1 MSLFQN
7 IVIILLLIV
16 GAGFLSLTEIALAGA
31 RKVKLKILAES
42 GDERAQKV
50 LDLQEN
56 SADFFAASQIGLNAV
71 AILGGILGEGAF
83 RPYFFQFV
91 SRFYVGPWAET
102 LSFALSFTLVTSLFI
117 LFADLM
123 PKRLAMI
130 APEKIAVSVINPIQI
145 FIKVCKPLAW
155 AINAIANLLFRLFKI
170 NTIRDDN
177 ITFADISAV
186 MDAGA
191 QAGVL
196 QKQEHHFIENVFELE
211 ERNVPS
217 SMTPR
222 ENVIYFTLNE
232 PEDSIRQKLAEYPY
246 SKFLVCNE
254 NIDQVIG
261 YVDTKDILIRILN
274 NQKINQLNESTI
286 RTVLSIPDTLTLSEL
301 LDRFRSSKEKFAVV
315 FNEYALVVGV
325 ITLSDIMITVMGD
338 WVTPIEEEQQIIK
351 RDNHSWLI
359 DGSTPIEDMK
369 HALSIDEMP
378 DEENYETLA
387 GFMMYQLRKIPRP
400 ADFVEY
406 AGYKFEVVDVDHFKI
421 DQLLVTRID
430 SEPLNE
436 IPTAPPSEPSP

>member
-7 IVIILLLIV
+7 IVIILLLIA

-42 GDERAQKV
+42 GDIRAQKV

-83 RPYFFQFV
+83 RPYIINLL
-91 SRFYVGPWAET
+91 SRFYQGPWTET
-102 LSFALSFTLVTSLFI
+102 IAFSLSFTAVTSLFI

-130 APEKIAVSVINPIQI
+130 APEKISVSVINPIQV
-145 FIKVCKPLAW
+145 FIKICKPLAW
-155 AINAIANLLFRLFKI
+155 FINAIANLLFRLFKV

-217 SMTPR
+217 SMTTR
-222 ENVIYFTLNE
+222 ENVVFFTLKE
-232 PEDSIRQKLAEYPY
+232 SEASIRQKLAEFPY

-254 NIDQVIG
+254 NIDDVIG
-261 YVDTKDILIRILN
+261 YVDSKDILVRILN
-274 NQKINQLNESTI
+274 NQSLLQLNENTI
-286 RTVLSIPDTLTLSEL
+286 RTVLTIPDTLTLSEL
-301 LDRFRSSKEKFAVV
+301 LDRFRSTKEKFAVV
-315 FNEYALVVGV
+315 INEYALVVGV

-338 WVTPIEEEQQIIK
+338 WVTPLEEDQQIIK
-351 RDNHSWLI
+351 RDSNSWLI
-359 DGSTPIEDMK
+359 DGSTPIEDIK
-369 HALSIDEMP
+369 HALEIDEMP

-387 GFMMYQLRKIPRP
+387 GFMMFKLRKIPRP
-400 ADFVEY
+400 ADIVLY

-421 DQLLVTRID
+421 DQLLVTRMLEVKKPPTEE
-430 SEPLNE
+430 SE
-436 IPTAPPSEPSP
+436 

>member
-7 IVIILLLIV
+7 IVIIVILIA

-42 GDERAQKV
+42 GEERAQKV

-83 RPYFFQFV
+83 RPYFFELV
-91 SRFYVGPWAET
+91 ARFYTGQWAESI
-102 LSFALSFTLVTSLFI
+102 SFALSFTLVTSLFI

-145 FIKVCKPLAW
+145 FIVVCKPLAW
-155 AINAIANLLFRLFKI
+155 FINALANMLFRLFKV
-170 NTIRDDN
+170 NTTRDDN
-177 ITFADISAV
+177 ITFDDISAV

-217 SMTPR
+217 SMTTR
-222 ENVIYFTLNE
+222 ENVVYFTLKE
-232 PEDSIRQKLAEYPY
+232 SEASIRQKLAEYPY
-246 SKFLVCNE
+246 SKFLVCSE
-254 NIDQVIG
+254 NIDDVIG
-261 YVDTKDILIRILN
+261 YVDAKDILVRILN
-274 NQKINQLNESTI
+274 NQSLLQLNESTI
-286 RTVLSIPDTLTLSEL
+286 RNVLTIPDTLTLSEL
-301 LDRFRSSKEKFAVV
+301 LDRFRSTKEKFAVV
-315 FNEYALVVGV
+315 INEYALVVGV

-338 WVTPIEEEQQIIK
+338 WVTPIEADQQIIK
-351 RDNHSWLI
+351 RDNNSWLI
-359 DGSTPIEDMK
+359 EGSTPIEDMM
-369 HALSIDEMP
+369 HALEIDEMP
-378 DEENYETLA
+378 DTDNYETLA
-387 GFMMYQLRKIPRP
+387 GFMMYKLRKIPRP
-400 ADFVEY
+400 ADTVIY
-406 AGYKFEVVDVDHFKI
+406 GNYKFEVVDVDHFKI
-421 DQLLVTRID
+421 DQLLVTRLLEQAGPEKTE
-430 SEPLNE
+430 SE
-436 IPTAPPSEPSP
+436 

>member
-7 IVIILLLIV
+7 IIIIIVLIT
-16 GAGFLSLTEIALAGA
+16 GAGFLALTEIALAGA

-42 GDERAQKV
+42 GEERAQKV

-56 SADFFAASQIGLNAV
+56 SADFFAASQIGLNAI

-83 RPYFFQFV
+83 RPYFFNLV
-91 SRFYVGPWAET
+91 TRFYTGQWAET
-102 LSFALSFTLVTSLFI
+102 ISFALSFTLVTSLFI

-130 APEKIAVSVINPIQI
+130 APEKISISVIEPIQI

-155 AINAIANLLFRLFKI
+155 IINAIANLLFRLFKV
-170 NTIRDDN
+170 NTTREDN
-177 ITFADISAV
+177 ITFDDISAV

-217 SMTPR
+217 SMTTR
-222 ENVIYFTLNE
+222 ENVVFFTLNE
-232 PEDSIRQKLAEYPY
+232 SEHSIRQKLAEYPF

-254 NIDQVIG
+254 TVDQVIG
-261 YVDTKDILIRILN
+261 YVDAKDILVRILN
-274 NQKINQLNESTI
+274 NQSINQLNESTI
-286 RTVLSIPDTLTLSEL
+286 RTVLTIPDSLTLSEL
-301 LDRFRSSKEKFAVV
+301 LDRFRASKEKFAVV
-315 FNEYALVVGV
+315 INEYALVVGV

-351 RDNHSWLI
+351 RDNNSWLI

-369 HALSIDEMP
+369 HALGIDSMP
-378 DEENYETLA
+378 DEEHYETLA
-387 GFMMYQLRKIPRP
+387 GFMMYRLRKIPRP
-400 ADFVEY
+400 ADSVEY
-406 AGYKFEVVDVDHFKI
+406 EGFKFEVVDVDHFKI
-421 DQLLVTRID
+421 DQLLVTRILEKPD
-430 SEPLNE
+430 PIIQVDE
-436 IPTAPPSEPSP
+436 A

>member
-7 IVIILLLIV
+7 IVIILLLIA

-42 GDERAQKV
+42 GDIRAQKV

-83 RPYFFQFV
+83 RPYIINLL
-91 SRFYVGPWAET
+91 SRFYQGPWTET
-102 LSFALSFTLVTSLFI
+102 IAFSLSFTAVTSLFI

-130 APEKIAVSVINPIQI
+130 APEKISVSVINPIQV
-145 FIKVCKPLAW
+145 FIKICKPLAW
-155 AINAIANLLFRLFKI
+155 FINAIANLLFRLFKV

-217 SMTPR
+217 SMTTR
-222 ENVIYFTLNE
+222 ENVVFFTLKE
-232 PEDSIRQKLAEYPY
+232 SEASIRQKLAEFPY

-254 NIDQVIG
+254 NIDDVIG
-261 YVDTKDILIRILN
+261 YVDSKDILVRILN
-274 NQKINQLNESTI
+274 NQSLLQLNENTI
-286 RTVLSIPDTLTLSEL
+286 RTVLTIPDTLTLSEL
-301 LDRFRSSKEKFAVV
+301 LDRFRSTKEKFAVV
-315 FNEYALVVGV
+315 INEYALVVGV

-338 WVTPIEEEQQIIK
+338 WVTPLEEDQQIIK
-351 RDNHSWLI
+351 RDSNSWLI
-359 DGSTPIEDMK
+359 DGSTPIEDIK
-369 HALSIDEMP
+369 HALEIDEMP

-387 GFMMYQLRKIPRP
+387 GFMMFKLRKIPRP
-400 ADFVEY
+400 ADIVLH

-421 DQLLVTRID
+421 DQLLVTRLL
-430 SEPLNE
+430 ENNQ
-436 IPTAPPSEPSP
+436 PPEQE

>member
-7 IVIILLLIV
+7 IIIIIVLIT
-16 GAGFLSLTEIALAGA
+16 GAGFLALTEIALAGA

-42 GDERAQKV
+42 GEERAQKV

-56 SADFFAASQIGLNAV
+56 SADFFAASQIGLNAI

-83 RPYFFQFV
+83 RPYFFNLV
-91 SRFYVGPWAET
+91 TRFYTGQWAET
-102 LSFALSFTLVTSLFI
+102 ISFALSFTLVTSLFI

-130 APEKIAVSVINPIQI
+130 APEKISISVIEPIQI

-155 AINAIANLLFRLFKI
+155 IINAIANLLFRLFKV
-170 NTIRDDN
+170 NTTREDN
-177 ITFADISAV
+177 ITFDDISAV

-217 SMTPR
+217 SMTTR
-222 ENVIYFTLNE
+222 ENVVFFTLNE
-232 PEDSIRQKLAEYPY
+232 SEHSIRQKLAEYPF

-254 NIDQVIG
+254 TIDQVIG
-261 YVDTKDILIRILN
+261 YVDAKDILVRILN
-274 NQKINQLNESTI
+274 NQSINQLNESTI
-286 RTVLSIPDTLTLSEL
+286 RTVLTIPDSLTLSEL
-301 LDRFRSSKEKFAVV
+301 LDRFRASKEKFAVV
-315 FNEYALVVGV
+315 INEYALVVGV

-351 RDNHSWLI
+351 RDNNSWLI

-369 HALSIDEMP
+369 HALGIDSMP
-378 DEENYETLA
+378 DEEHYETLA
-387 GFMMYQLRKIPRP
+387 GFMMYRLRKIPRP
-400 ADFVEY
+400 ADSVEY
-406 AGYKFEVVDVDHFKI
+406 EGFKFEVVDVDHFKI
-421 DQLLVTRID
+421 DQLLVTRILEKPD
-430 SEPLNE
+430 PIIQVDE
-436 IPTAPPSEPSP
+436 A

>member
-7 IVIILLLIV
+7 ILIIVVLIA

-50 LDLQEN
+50 LDLQQN

-83 RPYFFQFV
+83 RPYFYEFV
-91 SRFYVGPWAET
+91 SRFYTGSWAET
-102 LSFALSFTLVTSLFI
+102 ISFVLSFTLVTSLFI

-123 PKRLAMI
+123 PKRMAMI
-130 APEKIAVSVINPIQI
+130 APEKIAISVINPIQI
-145 FIKVCKPLAW
+145 FIVVCKPLAW
-155 AINAIANLLFRLFKI
+155 FINAIANLLFRLFKV
-170 NTIRDDN
+170 NTTRDDN
-177 ITFADISAV
+177 ITFDDISAV

-217 SMTPR
+217 SMTTR
-222 ENVIYFTLNE
+222 ENVVFFTLKE
-232 PEDSIRQKLAEYPY
+232 SEDSIRQKLAEYPY
-246 SKFLVCNE
+246 SKFLVCSE
-254 NIDQVIG
+254 NIDDVIG
-261 YVDTKDILIRILN
+261 YVDAKDILVRILK
-274 NQKINQLNESTI
+274 NQSLLQLNESTI
-286 RTVLSIPDTLTLSEL
+286 RTVLTIPDTLTLSEL

-315 FNEYALVVGV
+315 INEYALVVGV

-338 WVTPIEEEQQIIK
+338 WVTPIEEDQQIIK
-351 RDNHSWLI
+351 RDNNSWLI
-359 DGSTPIEDMK
+359 EGSTPIEDMM
-369 HALSIDEMP
+369 HALTIDEMP
-378 DEENYETLA
+378 DADNYETLA
-387 GFMMYQLRKIPRP
+387 GFMMYKLRKIPRP
-400 ADFVEY
+400 ADTVIF

-421 DQLLVTRID
+421 DQLLVTRLLESD
-430 SEPLNE
+430 E
-436 IPTAPPSEPSP
+436 APESVEESK